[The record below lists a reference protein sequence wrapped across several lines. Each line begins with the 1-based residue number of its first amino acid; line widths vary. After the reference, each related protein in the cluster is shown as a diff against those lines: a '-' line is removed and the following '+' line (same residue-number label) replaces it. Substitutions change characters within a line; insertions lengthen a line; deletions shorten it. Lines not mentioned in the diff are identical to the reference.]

1 MTGSQQQENQRRE
14 QSDQILLYPNV
25 SQGTAG
31 GDREGGNASF
41 DQNVHHSAVKTLHLY
56 QI

>member
-14 QSDQILLYPNV
+14 QSDQIPLYPNI

-31 GDREGGNASF
+31 GDREGGSASF
-41 DQNVHHSAVKTLHLY
+41 DQNVHHSAVKILHLY